1 MFSFILSLVVLIN
14 STNRIPI
21 TQELRNFAIFCITVD
36 LLFLLKMLY
45 EIYYRTFGKNKL
57 IYLPL
62 IIMGIVQAAFIID
75 NKGSLINKDSLDLA
89 IVYIVYVALVILYKN
104 INRILKKRSDT
115 RMVVTYDDYR
125 GGFLSP
131 IGEMA

>member
-21 TQELRNFAIFCITVD
+21 TYELRNFAIFCITVD
-36 LLFLLKMLY
+36 LLFLLKMFY

-57 IYLPL
+57 VYLPL
-62 IIMGIVQAAFIID
+62 IIMGIIQAAFIID

-89 IVYIVYVALVILYKN
+89 IVYIVYIALVILYKN
-104 INRILKKRSDT
+104 VNRILKKRSDNKM
-115 RMVVTYDDYR
+115 MVASDDYQY
-125 GGFLSP
+125 GFLSP
-131 IGEMA
+131 IGEV